1 MTKTV
6 EMVIT
11 GAQVLNVYTREF
23 EATSL
28 WIDHGR
34 IISNLRDEPYIA
46 AQHVDATGQW
56 IVPGMIDAHVHM
68 ESSMVAP
75 SELGKVLLQHGVTTI
90 ATDPHELANVAGIA
104 GIQYLIDDARQTPLD
119 VCFMLPSSV
128 PCVPLMITG
137 QRYMLL
143 TCAHFTNSRRFGDWR
158 K

>member
-104 GIQYLIDDARQTPLD
+104 GIQ
-119 VCFMLPSSV
+119 
-128 PCVPLMITG
+128 
-137 QRYMLL
+137 
-143 TCAHFTNSRRFGDWR
+143 
-158 K
+158 

>member
-56 IVPGMIDAHVHM
+56 IVPGMIDAHVH
-68 ESSMVAP
+68 
-75 SELGKVLLQHGVTTI
+75 
-90 ATDPHELANVAGIA
+90 
-104 GIQYLIDDARQTPLD
+104 
-119 VCFMLPSSV
+119 
-128 PCVPLMITG
+128 
-137 QRYMLL
+137 
-143 TCAHFTNSRRFGDWR
+143 RRFDGGTASWEKSYYSTASRQCD
-158 K
+158 

>member
-46 AQHVDATGQW
+46 AQHVDATGRW

-68 ESSMVAP
+68 ESSVVAP
-75 SELGKVLLQHGVTTI
+75 SELGKVLLQHERH
-90 ATDPHELANVAGIA
+90 DELR
-104 GIQYLIDDARQTPLD
+104 LIHMNLP
-119 VCFMLPSSV
+119 MLRV
-128 PCVPLMITG
+128 
-137 QRYMLL
+137 LL
-143 TCAHFTNSRRFGDWR
+143 AFST
-158 K
+158 

>member
-56 IVPGMIDAHVHM
+56 FFIFGCSQYMSTA
-68 ESSMVAP
+68 
-75 SELGKVLLQHGVTTI
+75 
-90 ATDPHELANVAGIA
+90 
-104 GIQYLIDDARQTPLD
+104 YLISSSLD
-119 VCFMLPSSV
+119 F
-128 PCVPLMITG
+128 
-137 QRYMLL
+137 
-143 TCAHFTNSRRFGDWR
+143 